1 MIDVAEEGAGV
12 EVKKTLCWPS
22 PGCHCN
28 CGLLVRVKDNKILSI
43 KGNPDFPYNRG
54 SVCAE
59 RMPHFRKWLDHPDQ
73 LMHPL
78 KRQGERGEN
87 RWERISWEQALDE
100 IAAKLQ
106 TIKAEHGAE
115 SLSTIEGTYRS
126 DFYAIRARFL
136 NLFGNPAN
144 VGASGTACACNKVA
158 LAYALAGTNIP
169 CILAPP
175 IKQLNC
181 LVLLGRDYTDS
192 NPVRRRPMQK
202 WRAQK
207 SGAKMIVIDPRQTE
221 MAKMADMWLQIRPG
235 TDTALLMAWIN
246 VIIARHLY
254 DREFV
259 EQWTYGFEQLKQRAA
274 EYTPDDLEIDRTLR
288 PKRLVDYLGQT
299 RVKENLGVLIE
310 AARGRDEPLDHILL
324 SGPPGL
330 GKTTLAQVIA
340 NELGVQLK
348 TTSGPAIERAGDLA
362 AILTNLDER
371 DVLFIDEIHRL
382 NRAVEEVLYPAM
394 EDYTLD
400 IVIGKGPAARSI
412 RLDLPRFTMI
422 GATTRTGLLTG
433 PLRDR
438 FGMAF
443 RLDYYNAEELQAIV
457 ERSAGILGVSVDTEG
472 AAEIA
477 RRSRG
482 TPRLANRLLKRV
494 RDYAQVR
501 HEGSI
506 DEDIAAEALAF
517 FEVDHLGLDTM
528 DNKILTTLAR
538 TFTGRP
544 VGLNTLASAVGEEPD
559 TLEDVYEPYLLQ
571 LGLLMRTPK
580 GRQATARAFE
590 HLGMAAPASAP
601 SQEGLF

>member
-1 MIDVAEEGAGV
+1 VSTIWEAG
-12 EVKKTLCWPS
+12 EA
-22 PGCHCN
+22 G
-28 CGLLVRVKDNKILSI
+28 
-43 KGNPDFPYNRG
+43 
-54 SVCAE
+54 
-59 RMPHFRKWLDHPDQ
+59 
-73 LMHPL
+73 
-78 KRQGERGEN
+78 GEN
-87 RWERISWEQALDE
+87 EVERLVSA
-100 IAAKLQ
+100 
-106 TIKAEHGAE
+106 
-115 SLSTIEGTYRS
+115 SL
-126 DFYAIRARFL
+126 
-136 NLFGNPAN
+136 
-144 VGASGTACACNKVA
+144 
-158 LAYALAGTNIP
+158 
-169 CILAPP
+169 
-175 IKQLNC
+175 
-181 LVLLGRDYTDS
+181 
-192 NPVRRRPMQK
+192 
-202 WRAQK
+202 
-207 SGAKMIVIDPRQTE
+207 TE
-221 MAKMADMWLQIRPG
+221 
-235 TDTALLMAWIN
+235 
-246 VIIARHLY
+246 
-254 DREFV
+254 
-259 EQWTYGFEQLKQRAA
+259 
-274 EYTPDDLEIDRTLR
+274 DDLEIDRSLR
-288 PKRLVDYLGQT
+288 PKHLNEYLGQT

-340 NELGVQLK
+340 NELGVAMK

-400 IVIGKGPAARSI
+400 IIIGKGPAARSI
-412 RLDLPRFTMI
+412 RLDLPRFTLV

-443 RLDYYNAEELQAIV
+443 RLDYYNAEELQSIV
-457 ERSAGILGVSVDTEG
+457 VRSAGILGVDVDTEG

-494 RDYAQVR
+494 RDYSQVR
-501 HEGSI
+501 HTGAI

-528 DNKILTTLAR
+528 DNKILTMLAQ
-538 TFTGRP
+538 TFCGKP
-544 VGLNTLASAVGEEPD
+544 VGLNTLASAVGEESD

-580 GRQATARAFE
+580 GRQATARAYE
-590 HLGMAAPASAP
+590 HLGMTPPASAP
-601 SQEGLF
+601 DQKGLF